1 MHLLIATALLLAAED
16 RTDYGTKLSQTLG
29 STKIAHMQKDYKL
42 ALEKIT
48 QLETIV
54 ASWKTQIVAAREAE
68 ANPPAPE
75 EAPQPPAESVEF
87 FVNTTFEP
95 KKCSRRAQLGATMK
109 VQYVG
114 KLFAD
119 AKVVDGKL
127 VGGTKSKQKIFAS
140 SFHTGSLPYSF
151 KLGSS
156 DVVEAWN
163 KGLEGMCEG
172 ERRRLIVPWNMAHGA
187 KGTKGVP
194 PYSDVQ
200 YDLELV
206 ELSNPRVA
214 KNARKDDL

>member
-1 MHLLIATALLLAAED
+1 
-16 RTDYGTKLSQTLG
+16 
-29 STKIAHMQKDYKL
+29 MQKDYKL

-54 ASWKTQIVAAREAE
+54 ASWKTQIEAAREAE

-127 VGGTKSKQKIFAS
+127 VGGTKSKQ
-140 SFHTGSLPYSF
+140 
-151 KLGSS
+151 
-156 DVVEAWN
+156 
-163 KGLEGMCEG
+163 
-172 ERRRLIVPWNMAHGA
+172 
-187 KGTKGVP
+187 
-194 PYSDVQ
+194 
-200 YDLELV
+200 
-206 ELSNPRVA
+206 
-214 KNARKDDL
+214 